1 MNSKKGEGPR
11 PSLTRWQPAPRWAR
25 KNTTLLS
32 CTTHHAYS
40 PPLTHALTVPNPSP
54 SNPFPPSTHQ
64 PDPPPNGGL
73 SRVDGEKGEK
83 EEGERHGGS
92 TRNQGCEF
100 KKMMR
105 GPTLPSPG
113 GSQHPCGSAKMPPSY
128 HAPCTMQTPTRTR
141 TDSHELS
148 QTLSHSLR
156 FSQSRGLSQTLS
168 DCRSVSHGLTGSQT
182 HRLSLTLPDS
192 PQTLIHSLGLSQA
205 LSDSQTRRLA

>member
-25 KNTTLLS
+25 KNTNLLS

-54 SNPFPPSTHQ
+54 SNPSPPSTHQ

-128 HAPCTMQTPTRTR
+128 HAPCTMQTPIRTLTNSR
-141 TDSHELS
+141 KLSPTHSDSH
-148 QTLSHSLR
+148 R
-156 FSQSRGLSQTLS
+156 VA
-168 DCRSVSHGLTGSQT
+168 D
-182 HRLSLTLPDS
+182 
-192 PQTLIHSLGLSQA
+192 SLGLSQTVAQCRTVSLA
-205 LSDSQTRRLA
+205 LRLTDYR